1 MITNI
6 EGLFYGKPKLEIVY
20 LDKADVSAAAY
31 EAKKLK
37 HTNGVLSVDDEAGIL
52 LPFYVCH
59 PQSLQMKVET
69 WHGQVV
75 ENWIFEAG
83 KDPIPLR
90 KIYANPAPVLVE
102 LGTVTETEV
111 TNIQVGY

>member
-6 EGLFYGKPKLEIVY
+6 EGLFYGKPKLEIVF
-20 LDKADVSAAAY
+20 LDKADVSAEAY

-37 HTNGVLSVDDEAGIL
+37 TVNGCLSVDDDAGIL

-69 WHGQVV
+69 WYGQVV

-83 KDPIPLR
+83 KDPIPLK
-90 KIYANPAPVLVE
+90 KIFANPAPVLVE
-102 LGTVTETEV
+102 FGAVTETEV
-111 TNIQVGY
+111 TTIQVGY